1 MDNIYNAVKRFSTQD
16 VANVIA
22 KVEELAKVNAEL
34 DYLLAHGSND
44 EKLIDRKRELESSVR
59 KYKPIISDTEETV
72 LEQPEVD
79 VELVSLKAD
88 FDSVV
93 SRYKQRKVE
102 LQTIIRSYTNGNSD

>member
-1 MDNIYNAVKRFSTQD
+1 MDKIYSAQD

-44 EKLIDRKRELESSVR
+44 EKLVDRKRELESSVR
-59 KYKPIISDTEETV
+59 KYKPIISDNEETV
-72 LEQPEVD
+72 LEEPEVD

-88 FDSVV
+88 FDSVI

-102 LQTIIRSYTNGNSD
+102 LQTIIRSYTNGNAD